1 MKTQPAVLSNTVY
14 TFKRGKVSAYSSDP
28 KRFNCLI
35 PAEDWASSIV
45 IGDVWICDREGNI
58 DPGVN
63 VSAVPVPRSAIGS
76 ALGSLKV
83 KV

>member
-1 MKTQPAVLSNTVY
+1 MKTKTSIKSNTIY
-14 TFKRGKVSAYSSDP
+14 TFKRGQVSAYSSDP

-35 PAEDWASSIV
+35 PADNWSETIC

-63 VSAVPVPRSAIGS
+63 VSPVPVSRSVIGGAIGN
-76 ALGSLKV
+76 AQPV
-83 KV
+83 